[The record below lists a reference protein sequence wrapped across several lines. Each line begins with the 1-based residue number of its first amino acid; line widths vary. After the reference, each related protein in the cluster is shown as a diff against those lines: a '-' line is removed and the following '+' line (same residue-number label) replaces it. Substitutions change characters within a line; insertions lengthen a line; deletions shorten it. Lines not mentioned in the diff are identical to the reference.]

1 LNAGVGDNFFIFFL
15 ITVMQNVILRPNTY
29 MESGMKKNLV
39 NKANIQALLCVV
51 LALVSGC
58 AGCNVSGVEEK
69 TPENTASLAI
79 MTWNVQ
85 GLFDGTDNG
94 TEYDEYRESAGWTH
108 EKYKGRLNVIAAAI
122 GGLERKPDIIAL
134 QEIESA
140 MVALDIAAAL
150 SAHGY
155 CWTYFANVP
164 GMALGV
170 GLISRFPFAEAKS
183 HSVYIDGEVAP
194 RPMLE
199 AKINTP
205 GAVSSKTASESG
217 NNPLQLFICHWKSK
231 LGGDDAT
238 ESARRA
244 SARIII
250 RRLRE
255 LAETEP
261 DLPVVIMGDLNENHD
276 DFYRRGGKVISALM
290 PDDLRAAE
298 FSGLYGIDSGSPQ
311 SAAAIA
317 EMQKDFLILVKN
329 KPPVARYFPSG
340 VITLY
345 SPWFAELHNEGDE
358 ASGSY
363 YYKNNWETIDHFLLS
378 PQFFNGTG
386 WNFENARILNFP
398 PFAGA
403 KGIPAAYNPKTGS
416 GMSDH
421 LPLLLLL
428 KKGKL
433 GVGSGE

>member
-1 LNAGVGDNFFIFFL
+1 
-15 ITVMQNVILRPNTY
+15 
-29 MESGMKKNLV
+29 MEVDMKKDFV
-39 NKANIQALLCVV
+39 NKTNIQVLLCAALL
-51 LALVSGC
+51 LALVTGC
-58 AGCNVSGVEEK
+58 ASCNIPGTEDK
-69 TPENTASLAI
+69 APENPASLAI

-94 TEYDEYRESAGWTH
+94 TEYDEYRESAGWTR

-122 GGLERKPDIIAL
+122 GALEHKPDIIAL

-140 MVALDIAAAL
+140 MAAIDLAAAL

-155 CWTYFANVP
+155 GWTYFANIP

-170 GLISRFPFAEAKS
+170 GLLSRFPFAQARS
-183 HSVYIDGEVAP
+183 HSVYIDGEIAP

-205 GAVSSKTASESG
+205 GVAASKDADSS
-217 NNPLQLFICHWKSK
+217 LLLFVCHWKSK

-244 SARIII
+244 SARIIL
-250 RRLRE
+250 RRLHE

-290 PDDLRAAE
+290 PDDPRATE
-298 FSGLYGIDSGSPQ
+298 FSGLYGIDGGNP
-311 SAAAIA
+311 AT
-317 EMQKDFLILVKN
+317 QKDFLILVKN

-340 VITLY
+340 AITLY
-345 SPWFAELHNEGDE
+345 SPWYVELKNENEDS
-358 ASGSY
+358 SGSY

-378 PQFFNGTG
+378 PQFFSGTG

-398 PFAGA
+398 PFTSA
-403 KGIPAAYNPKTGS
+403 KGLPVAYNPRTGS
-416 GMSDH
+416 GLSDH

-428 KKGKL
+428 KK
-433 GVGSGE
+433 EE